1 MRYHPNNQ
9 QTCVR
14 FLQCGYCSFKTTS
27 RVALGKHV
35 EKKHPMDEDDDVPEP
50 PKKRI
55 QTRLLTRVLKKKLLK
70 QLIS

>member
-1 MRYHPNNQ
+1 MRYHPPNQ

-35 EKKHPMDEDDDVPEP
+35 EKKHPMDEDDDVPEL
-50 PKKRI
+50 PKRKI
-55 QTRLLTRVLKKKLLK
+55 QTRQLTRVFKKKLSK